1 MSLIV
6 AARFDTFEA
15 GENAA
20 AALMRTT
27 GIQPDDIQ
35 LFFVNPAGAHD
46 RHPLGGDRFADPE
59 AVKAPV
65 GAVAGA
71 AMVGIAGA
79 LIGAGIA
86 FLVADSVLPIIG
98 GAGVGAYI
106 GSLAGAM
113 YALGE
118 RRRTGVLARPP
129 APPERHSGVV
139 LAVHVTSE
147 NEKAVAASLRASGG
161 TEVERALGR
170 WVNGKWIDFDPLA
183 SPELEEKA

>member
-15 GENAA
+15 AENAA
-20 AALMRTT
+20 ASLMRTT

-59 AVKAPV
+59 AVRAPV
-65 GAVAGA
+65 GAVGGA
-71 AMVGIAGA
+71 AMLGIVGA
-79 LIGAGIA
+79 LVGSGIA
-86 FLVADSVLPIIG
+86 FVFADSVLPIVA

-106 GSLAGAM
+106 GSLAGGM
-113 YALGE
+113 YALKE
-118 RRRTGVLARPP
+118 RRQTGVLARPP
-129 APPERHSGVV
+129 AAPERHSGVMV
-139 LAVHVTSE
+139 AVHVTAE
-147 NEKAVAASLRASGG
+147 TEKPVAASLRASGG
-161 TEVERALGR
+161 AEVERALGR

-183 SPELEEKA
+183 PPELEEKA